1 MSHRKP
7 VPVLVLTLAS
17 LPLLHAPALAQQ
29 YLDFDDD
36 GFADLALGAPSESV
50 DAGAKTSAGAH
61 VEMAGTASGLSTTGS
76 ALWSQNS
83 SGVLDSCEAQDLF
96 ASALASGDFNGDG
109 RADLAVGI
117 PGESLG
123 SGKTAVGAVHVFY
136 GSSSG
141 LSATNDQFISEDTSA
156 IEDTARAGDAF
167 ATALA
172 VGDFD
177 NDGFDD
183 LAIGIPAK
191 DVDNAVDAGSVHVIY
206 GSSSGLTTSGDQ
218 VVTQNTPGVLDTAEA
233 SDRFGFAL
241 AAGDFNDDGF
251 VDLAVGVPGED
262 DGSTSDAGALAIF
275 PGSSSGLTVV
285 GDLFYT
291 QNTTNIND
299 TSEAGDQYAF
309 SLSAGDFNG
318 DGKIDLAVGVPYEDV
333 GSLADAGAVN
343 VLLGS
348 SSGLS
353 TTNDQTWTQDV
364 SGVDGT
370 AGAGDIFGY
379 ALAHGNFNGDASDDL
394 AIGAPNEDFGSVS
407 DAGGVNVLYGSTA
420 SGLTA
425 TNDKFWSQSGSG
437 IADDPEAG
445 DHFAFALAS
454 ADFDGDGFDDLACGV
469 PDEDVGSAT
478 DAGAVNVLYGS
489 SGGLVDSG
497 DDFWTQDVGSIPG
510 SSGAGDRLGAALPR
524 R

>member
-1 MSHRKP
+1 M
-7 VPVLVLTLAS
+7 
-17 LPLLHAPALAQQ
+17 
-29 YLDFDDD
+29 
-36 GFADLALGAPSESV
+36 
-50 DAGAKTSAGAH
+50 
-61 VEMAGTASGLSTTGS
+61 
-76 ALWSQNS
+76 
-83 SGVLDSCEAQDLF
+83 
-96 ASALASGDFNGDG
+96 
-109 RADLAVGI
+109 
-117 PGESLG
+117 
-123 SGKTAVGAVHVFY
+123 
-136 GSSSG
+136 
-141 LSATNDQFISEDTSA
+141 
-156 IEDTARAGDAF
+156 
-167 ATALA
+167 
-172 VGDFD
+172 GDFD

>member
-1 MSHRKP
+1 MTSRTY
-7 VPVLVLTLAS
+7 VSVLVLTLAS
-17 LPLLHAPALAQQ
+17 LPLLGRLALAQQ

-50 DAGAKTSAGAH
+50 DAGGKASAGALI
-61 VEMAGTASGLSTTGS
+61 ELPGTASGLSTTGS

-123 SGKTAVGAVHVFY
+123 SGKTGVGTVHVFY

-156 IEDTARAGDAF
+156 IEDTARAGDAL

-183 LAIGIPAK
+183 LAIGIPGK
-191 DVDNAVDAGSVHVIY
+191 DVDSAADAGSVHVIY

-218 VVTQNTPGVLDTAEA
+218 VVTQNTPGVLDTSEA
-233 SDRFGFAL
+233 ADRFGFAL
-241 AAGDFNDDGF
+241 AAGDFNNDGF
-251 VDLAVGVPGED
+251 VDLAVGIPGED
-262 DGSTSDAGALAIF
+262 DGGIADAGALAIF

-291 QNTTNIND
+291 QDTTSIND
-299 TSEAGDQYAF
+299 TSETGDQYAF

-318 DGKIDLAVGVPYEDV
+318 DGKFDLAVGVPYEDL

-343 VLLGS
+343 ILLGS

-353 TTNDQTWTQDV
+353 TANDQTWTQDV
-364 SGVDGT
+364 SSVDGT
-370 AGAGDIFGY
+370 AGAGDNFGY
-379 ALAHGNFNGDASDDL
+379 ALARGNFNGDASDDL
-394 AIGAPNEDFGSVS
+394 AIGVPNEDLGSAG

-425 TNDKFWSQSGSG
+425 TNDQFWSQSGSG
-437 IADDPEAG
+437 IADDPESA
-445 DHFAFALAS
+445 DHFGFALCS
-454 ADFDGDGFDDLACGV
+454 ADFDGDGFEDLACGV
-469 PDEDVGSAT
+469 PDEDVGSTA

-510 SSGAGDRLGAALPR
+510 SSGAGDRFGAALPR